1 MEEVEFYKLPRAVQ
15 DRFIDSARGAAAPSP
30 LAALPLRVTDH
41 FKWIGAAAG
50 SVALLAIIAGHGY
63 GNLAS
68 SAAVAP
74 AALVPIYVGL
84 IALAA
89 VFALKAVS
97 IRRAPFLYPYRPALY
112 LFPCGVLDARQPRF
126 RMHPMSDASDIAAVG
141 STLVVR
147 YSNGDSFSFKSGTP
161 KRASEALQ
169 AAEEARQRYNEA
181 LATLN
186 RRELAIMDP
195 LRDTGFSNP
204 FSPKTSRQPP
214 KQRWMF
220 SAVPVAVALSAVVG
234 WQGWDLRNAWSEHKM
249 FATAQ
254 AKNTPQAFRAYL
266 SRGGKRRDV
275 AEVLLPRAELAVAE
289 KQGTID
295 AIERFEREHP
305 GAKIRAEVDRALQKA
320 LLDELERAKA
330 VGTLTALQRFAERY
344 AKHKLVAPEYNAAVD
359 AIFTRA
365 LVDFRGHMAKEDAE
379 LLAFGKALLGFAR
392 KHGPVVQ
399 IRFRRSVK
407 ESLEKS
413 DIQIRRDAYF
423 GGEGMLPA
431 QYFDADHAA
440 TREKVAANLFIEAW
454 QKAFAPDVVR
464 FELGPPLP
472 ESPSTPTVPT
482 LSIEHTTSGAGIYR
496 NPRPRGVFIG
506 IGLVFDA
513 RFQIPGSEGGLE
525 CKSSSWR
532 VPDMQGLKSGDLKL
546 EDVYPRMGDEGFT
559 RFVKQCISGW
569 FRPT

>member
-30 LAALPLRVTDH
+30 LAVLPLRVTDH
-41 FKWIGAAAG
+41 FKWIGAATA
-50 SVALLAIIAGHGY
+50 SVALLAIIAGRGY
-63 GNLAS
+63 GNLES

-74 AALVPIYVGL
+74 SAMIPLYAGLV
-84 IALAA
+84 ALAA

-97 IRRAPFLYPYRPALY
+97 LRRAPFLYPYRPALY
-112 LFPCGVLDARQPRF
+112 LFPCGVLDARDPKF
-126 RMHPMSDASDIAAVG
+126 HMHPISDAGDITAAG
-141 STLVVR
+141 AALVVR
-147 YSNGDSFSFKSGTP
+147 YSNGDSFSFKLGTAA
-161 KRASEALQ
+161 RAAEALQ
-169 AAEEARQRYNEA
+169 AAEDARQRYNEA

-186 RRELAIMDP
+186 RRELAVMDP

-254 AKNTPQAFRAYL
+254 AKNTPQAYRSYL

-295 AIERFEREHP
+295 AIERFEREHS
-305 GAKIRAEVDRALQKA
+305 GAKIRAEVDRAMQKA

-330 VGTLTALQRFAERY
+330 VGTLTALQRFAQRY
-344 AKHKLVAPEYNAAVD
+344 AKHKLVQPEYDAAVD
-359 AIFTRA
+359 GIFTRA
-365 LVDFRGHMAKEDAE
+365 LADFRGHMAKEDGD
-379 LLAFGKALLGFAR
+379 LLAFGKALLGYAK

-399 IRFRRSVK
+399 IRFRRIVR

-413 DIQIRRDAYF
+413 DTQIRRDAYY

-431 QYFDADHAA
+431 QYFDADHAGE
-440 TREKVAANLFIEAW
+440 REKAAANLLILAW
-454 QKAFAPDVVR
+454 QKAFAPDIVK
-464 FELGPPLP
+464 FELGPQLP
-472 ESPSTPTVPT
+472 ESPETPAVPT
-482 LSIEHTTSGAGIYR
+482 LAIEHTTSGAGIYR

-506 IGLVFDA
+506 IGLVFEA
-513 RFQIPGSEGGLE
+513 RFQIPGSDGALE

-532 VPDMQGLKSGDLKL
+532 VPDLQGLKSGDLKL
-546 EDVYPRMGDEGFT
+546 EDVYPRMGDEGFS